1 MAVFFV
7 LQGDTIQFDAML
19 NDFNI
24 LVYVDSAGCTE
35 CRMRMPAWNAFMT
48 RLNSGD
54 SRIGLI
60 FLVNGVD
67 VRTVSE
73 MAEKHGFT
81 YPILAY
87 KKCQYAFPENRKYQ
101 TFLLGSSNTVLAL
114 GDPIENESIAKL
126 YYRIIGEEVGSIPE
140 DSNITVSASR
150 ISLGVVRPEEEKKC
164 RVMVTNNTDSVV
176 VITKIETS
184 CPCTTAHSASDTILP
199 YRSVELNIV
208 QKGDT
213 VSGHFLR
220 DIFIHFNNISVPK
233 QIELTG
239 SVAN

>member
-101 TFLLGSSNTVLAL
+101 TFLLGSSNTVLAW
-114 GDPIENESIAKL
+114 
-126 YYRIIGEEVGSIPE
+126 
-140 DSNITVSASR
+140 
-150 ISLGVVRPEEEKKC
+150 
-164 RVMVTNNTDSVV
+164 VT
-176 VITKIETS
+176 
-184 CPCTTAHSASDTILP
+184 L
-199 YRSVELNIV
+199 
-208 QKGDT
+208 
-213 VSGHFLR
+213 LR
-220 DIFIHFNNISVPK
+220 MN
-233 QIELTG
+233 Q
-239 SVAN
+239 

>member
-1 MAVFFV
+1 MDWQKADISRCGVFV

-150 ISLGVVRPEEEKKC
+150 ISLGVVRPEEEK
-164 RVMVTNNTDSVV
+164 SAGLWLQ
-176 VITKIETS
+176 
-184 CPCTTAHSASDTILP
+184 TTQIQLSSLP
-199 YRSVELNIV
+199 RSKHHARAPQHTLPLIPFFHID
-208 QKGDT
+208 QL
-213 VSGHFLR
+213 S
-220 DIFIHFNNISVPK
+220 
-233 QIELTG
+233 
-239 SVAN
+239 